1 MCRGNKEVDF
11 EIKVIALRT
20 SLSIFWNIIH
30 SDDFYVN
37 SLSETY
43 ELKRQQHLADLQRK
57 EDEMR
62 QTFVIR
68 VKEKEAQLKETE
80 KEVSEGKKN
89 REVSQ
94 LGMRLYWFLGKLN
107 ILNSFWFIH
116 LLRQEDKKGF

>member
-1 MCRGNKEVDF
+1 ML
-11 EIKVIALRT
+11 VIALRA
-20 SLSIFWNIIH
+20 SLSVFWNFINL
-30 SDDFYVN
+30 DDFYVN

-80 KEVSEGKKN
+80 KEVSDSKEN
-89 REVSQ
+89 RWVSQ
-94 LGMRLYWFLGKLN
+94 IGMRLVHWLG
-107 ILNSFWFIH
+107 
-116 LLRQEDKKGF
+116 EYTG

>member
-1 MCRGNKEVDF
+1 M
-11 EIKVIALRT
+11 
-20 SLSIFWNIIH
+20 
-30 SDDFYVN
+30 
-37 SLSETY
+37 
-43 ELKRQQHLADLQRK
+43 KRQQHLADLQRK

-80 KEVSEGKKN
+80 KEVSEGKKT

-107 ILNSFWFIH
+107 ILNSF
-116 LLRQEDKKGF
+116 

>member
-1 MCRGNKEVDF
+1 MCRGNKEVDL
-11 EIKVIALRT
+11 EMLVIALRT

-94 LGMRLYWFLGKLN
+94 LGMRLYWFFGKLN
-107 ILNSFWFIH
+107 ILSLF
-116 LLRQEDKKGF
+116 

>member
-1 MCRGNKEVDF
+1 MTYNVYNEEVDL
-11 EIKVIALRT
+11 EMLVIALRA
-20 SLSIFWNIIH
+20 SLSVFWNFIH
-30 SDDFYVN
+30 LDDFYVN

-80 KEVSEGKKN
+80 KEVSDSKEN
-89 REVSQ
+89 RWVSQ
-94 LGMRLYWFLGKLN
+94 IGMRLVHWLG
-107 ILNSFWFIH
+107 
-116 LLRQEDKKGF
+116 EYTG

>member
-1 MCRGNKEVDF
+1 MVTKEYDY
-11 EIKVIALRT
+11 
-20 SLSIFWNIIH
+20 IF
-30 SDDFYVN
+30 

-80 KEVSEGKKN
+80 KEVRINEFSIP
-89 REVSQ
+89 
-94 LGMRLYWFLGKLN
+94 KLSISVLTPFCFI
-107 ILNSFWFIH
+107 ILVLSAC
-116 LLRQEDKKGF
+116 LLCYSCMTDLTH

>member
-1 MCRGNKEVDF
+1 ML
-11 EIKVIALRT
+11 VIALRA
-20 SLSIFWNIIH
+20 SLSVFWNFINL
-30 SDDFYVN
+30 DDFYVN

-80 KEVSEGKKN
+80 KEVSDSKEN
-89 REVSQ
+89 RRVSQ
-94 LGMRLYWFLGKLN
+94 IGMR
-107 ILNSFWFIH
+107 
-116 LLRQEDKKGF
+116 

>member
-1 MCRGNKEVDF
+1 ML
-11 EIKVIALRT
+11 VIALRA
-20 SLSIFWNIIH
+20 SLSVFWNFINL
-30 SDDFYVN
+30 DDFYVN

-80 KEVSEGKKN
+80 KEVSDSKKN
-89 REVSQ
+89 RTVSQ
-94 LGMRLYWFLGKLN
+94 IGMRLVHWLG
-107 ILNSFWFIH
+107 
-116 LLRQEDKKGF
+116 EYTG

>member
-1 MCRGNKEVDF
+1 M
-11 EIKVIALRT
+11 
-20 SLSIFWNIIH
+20 
-30 SDDFYVN
+30 
-37 SLSETY
+37 
-43 ELKRQQHLADLQRK
+43 KRQQHLADLQRK

-107 ILNSFWFIH
+107 ILNSF
-116 LLRQEDKKGF
+116 

>member
-1 MCRGNKEVDF
+1 M
-11 EIKVIALRT
+11 
-20 SLSIFWNIIH
+20 SYQIH
-30 SDDFYVN
+30 STVYIDSEKECLTSGYC

-80 KEVSEGKKN
+80 KEV
-89 REVSQ
+89 
-94 LGMRLYWFLGKLN
+94 LN
-107 ILNSFWFIH
+107 KRN
-116 LLRQEDKKGF
+116 

>member
-1 MCRGNKEVDF
+1 M
-11 EIKVIALRT
+11 
-20 SLSIFWNIIH
+20 
-30 SDDFYVN
+30 DDFYVN

-80 KEVSEGKKN
+80 KEVSDSKEN
-89 REVSQ
+89 RQVSQ
-94 LGMRLYWFLGKLN
+94 IGMRLVHWLG
-107 ILNSFWFIH
+107 
-116 LLRQEDKKGF
+116 EYTG

>member
-1 MCRGNKEVDF
+1 M
-11 EIKVIALRT
+11 
-20 SLSIFWNIIH
+20 
-30 SDDFYVN
+30 
-37 SLSETY
+37 
-43 ELKRQQHLADLQRK
+43 KRQQHLADLQRK

-94 LGMRLYWFLGKLN
+94 LGMRLYWFFGKLN
-107 ILNSFWFIH
+107 ILSLF
-116 LLRQEDKKGF
+116 

>member
-1 MCRGNKEVDF
+1 MLYVKLKALKIKILTYNVYNEEVDL
-11 EIKVIALRT
+11 EMLVIALRA
-20 SLSIFWNIIH
+20 SLSVFWNFSH
-30 SDDFYVN
+30 LDDFYVN

-80 KEVSEGKKN
+80 KEVSDSKEN
-89 REVSQ
+89 RRVSQ
-94 LGMRLYWFLGKLN
+94 IGMRLVHWLG
-107 ILNSFWFIH
+107 
-116 LLRQEDKKGF
+116 EYTG

>member
-1 MCRGNKEVDF
+1 ML
-11 EIKVIALRT
+11 VIALKA
-20 SLSIFWNIIH
+20 SLSVFWNFINL
-30 SDDFYVN
+30 DDFYVN

-80 KEVSEGKKN
+80 KEVSDSKEN
-89 REVSQ
+89 RRVSQ
-94 LGMRLYWFLGKLN
+94 IGMRLVHWLG
-107 ILNSFWFIH
+107 
-116 LLRQEDKKGF
+116 EYTG